1 MLKWCDT
8 NTMSDTPR
16 TDAAHEAT
24 LTPEYEY
31 EGAEHVAWEFA
42 RKLEREL
49 ACANNRLYEAT
60 EDLLRCRESY
70 EKYNL
75 LTTRPFSDTLG
86 RELNEEPADL
96 EWGSL
101 RASITD
107 NDIDKVFA
115 KHWHDRAEYASEGLS
130 NITSAKVT

>member
-49 ACANNRLYEAT
+49 A
-60 EDLLRCRESY
+60 DL
-70 EKYNL
+70 
-75 LTTRPFSDTLG
+75 D
-86 RELNEEPADL
+86 
-96 EWGSL
+96 WGSF